1 MNCNQ
6 NLTFRRNPP
15 NIKHSGRLNF
25 QFTNTLYYYRFWADG
40 WGRLDRDGYSVL
52 DNWFSRTYY
61 NETIATFDVVDPPP
75 PPDVSDR
82 VPEPSLILGLMGLG
96 GLMLGDK
103 RKTRG

>member
-1 MNCNQ
+1 MV
-6 NLTFRRNPP
+6 PYG
-15 NIKHSGRLNF
+15 IGSYYDGRDF
-25 QFTNTLYYYRFWADG
+25 RFWSDG
-40 WGRLDRDGYSVL
+40 WGRLDWDWHL
-52 DNWFSRTYY
+52 DNSSSRTYY

-82 VPEPSLILGLMGLG
+82 VPEPSLILGLIGLG